1 MKRRYLYEVDFMRNF
16 FIIGVLS
23 NHIVGIC
30 KNIFEVDS
38 PMYLILACIHSSLHF
53 TRMGFMFMTG
63 LVLFLAYQNREIK
76 ATTFWKKRYFLI
88 GIPYLF
94 WNLIYSLPLLSS
106 QGFQATLTH
115 FYSSVIHG
123 DQAYLYYVLVT
134 MQLYL
139 IFPFLLNLMKKY
151 KPYLKLVWIISLLI
165 QCMITYFIKY
175 KIGNYDTT
183 NWPYLFSHYGIFVG
197 SYQFYFIS
205 GGITALYYDQLIA
218 LIQKHTNKIKY
229 LLLIMLPTIWL
240 YYFWNRFVLG
250 LSDKA
255 AKSVHQPLFILYA
268 LVMIIFVLYYG
279 IRWSQNGRKNKQSMI
294 TKWITTGARLSFGIY
309 LTQAV
314 GISLVAK
321 FIIPILSNFP
331 SLVIPA
337 IPFLIAMVYGLSFAI
352 SKICYQTPV
361 LSYVIGRK
369 YQKKG
374 SI

>member
-1 MKRRYLYEVDFMRNF
+1 MRNF

-38 PMYLILACIHSSLHF
+38 VMYLILACLHSSLHF

-63 LVLFLAYQNREIK
+63 LVLFLSYQNREIK
-76 ATTFWKKRYFLI
+76 AIPFWKKRYFLI

-94 WNLIYSLPLLSS
+94 WNFIYSLPILSS
-106 QGFQATLTH
+106 QGFQATLVH

-139 IFPFLLNLMKKY
+139 IFPLLLKLLKKF
-151 KPYLKLVWIISLLI
+151 KPYLKVIWLISLFI
-165 QCMITYFIKY
+165 QFAITFFIKY
-175 KIGNYDTT
+175 KIGNYDTSS
-183 NWPYLFSHYGIFVG
+183 WPYLFSHYGIFVG

-205 GGITALYYDQLIA
+205 GGIASLYYDQLIDF
-218 LIQKHTNKIKY
+218 IQKYIDRFKY
-229 LLLIMLPTIWL
+229 LLAVMIPTIWL
-240 YYFWNRFVLG
+240 YYCWNRFVLG
-250 LSDKA
+250 LSDKS
-255 AKSVHQPLFILYA
+255 AKSVHQPLFIIYA
-268 LVMIIFVLYYG
+268 IVMIIFILYQG
-279 IRWSQNGRKNKQSMI
+279 IRWSKNGRRNEKSLI
-294 TKWITTGARLSFGIY
+294 TKWIKTGAKLSFGIY

-314 GISLVAK
+314 GISLIDK
-321 FIIPILSNFP
+321 FIIPFLSSVP
-331 SLVIPA
+331 LLVIPA
-337 IPFLIAMVYGLSFAI
+337 IPILIAMVYGLSFVI
-352 SKICYQTPV
+352 SKICYQTPI

-374 SI
+374 LIQ